1 MEKMKKFGWLLLTLL
16 AALPFT
22 ACNDDEGGYPYNYVY
37 GIITTVHTIGEEDYY
52 FERDNGQTLYPS
64 EKPALY
70 EAREGSRAIIY
81 FDLLESIPDY
91 DYNIRLFG
99 VDNIYT
105 GAARVVTTQEELDR
119 RWPELAPLSA
129 AQEHALGDGPAVYY
143 TVPGWQGSI
152 GFIAAVHGKFCASCN
167 RVRLTSQGFLRPC
180 LASETGCDLRT
191 LLRGG
196 AADEEL
202 LQAIRETIWSKPREH
217 HFGDNSMPATRGM
230 YRIGG

>member
-1 MEKMKKFGWLLLTLL
+1 MRKVTIKYGKDEKKFGWLLLTLL

-105 GAARVVTTQEELDR
+105 GR
-119 RWPELAPLSA
+119 
-129 AQEHALGDGPAVYY
+129 H
-143 TVPGWQGSI
+143 GS
-152 GFIAAVHGKFCASCN
+152 
-167 RVRLTSQGFLRPC
+167 
-180 LASETGCDLRT
+180 
-191 LLRGG
+191 
-196 AADEEL
+196 
-202 LQAIRETIWSKPREH
+202 
-217 HFGDNSMPATRGM
+217 
-230 YRIGG
+230 